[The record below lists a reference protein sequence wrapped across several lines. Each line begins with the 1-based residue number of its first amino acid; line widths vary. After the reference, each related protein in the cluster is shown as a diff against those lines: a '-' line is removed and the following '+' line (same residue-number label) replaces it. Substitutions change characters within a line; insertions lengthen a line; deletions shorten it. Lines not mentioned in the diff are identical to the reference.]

1 MSQTFDFYDAR
12 AREAA
17 TEAENAQLVMVRERA
32 LRAEKTWRG
41 LANQA
46 KKVERDRVKAEEIR
60 AERRAAEAE
69 AAAMSLAEAGR
80 TQ

>member
-1 MSQTFDFYDAR
+1 MSQNFEFYDAR

-17 TEAENAQLVMVRERA
+17 TEAANAVLTMVRERS

-46 KKVERDRVKAEEIR
+46 QKVERDRVRAEEVR
-60 AERRAAEAE
+60 AERRAAETVP
-69 AAAMSLAEAGR
+69 LG
-80 TQ
+80 